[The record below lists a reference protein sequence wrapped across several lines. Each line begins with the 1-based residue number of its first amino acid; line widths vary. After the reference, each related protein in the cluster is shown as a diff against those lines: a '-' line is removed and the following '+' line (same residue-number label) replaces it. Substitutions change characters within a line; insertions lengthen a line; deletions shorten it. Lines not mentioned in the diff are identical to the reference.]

1 MNGESY
7 EILVLGAACLDMKV
21 RAKTLA
27 IEPGHSNPGQI
38 RWSWGGVARNIA
50 ENLTRLGAHTRL
62 ITAVGDDEAGRE
74 LLNQAHRIGIDTE
87 GSLVVTGQE
96 TAAYVGV
103 YHVDER
109 LWVAFDDMAII
120 EALTPGYL
128 YRHRRFFKQ
137 ADMVCADA
145 NLSVR
150 ALETLFRLAQE
161 YDVPI
166 VVDPTT
172 ALLASKLRPYLA
184 QITAITP
191 NRQEAEALLQ
201 EPLPDDE
208 ALLYGARSLVKMG
221 VELAIVTLGAAG
233 LAYATS
239 EESGRLPTFEAAIV
253 DPIGA
258 GDALTAALAYGLM
271 EELAPTEAVRLGL
284 AAAAQT
290 IICQETVC
298 PTLNLETLYERL
310 VV

>member
-1 MNGESY
+1 MNGEGY
-7 EILVLGAACLDMKV
+7 EVLVLGAAGLDMKV
-21 RAKTLA
+21 RSGTLA
-27 IEPGHSNPGQI
+27 IEPGQSNPGQI
-38 RWSWGGVARNIA
+38 RWGWGGVARNIA

-62 ITAVGDDEAGRE
+62 VTAVGADESGRE
-74 LLNQAHRIGIDTE
+74 LLAQAHRLGIDTE
-87 GSLVVTGQE
+87 GTLVVEGQE

-120 EALTPGYL
+120 AALTPGHL

-137 ADMVCADA
+137 TDMICTDA
-145 NLSVR
+145 NLSER

-172 ALLASKLRPYLA
+172 ALLAPKLRPYLA
-184 QITAITP
+184 QLTAITP

-208 ALLYGARSLVKMG
+208 ALLYGARALARMG
-221 VELAIVTLGAAG
+221 VELAIVTLGADG
-233 LAYATS
+233 LVYATP
-239 EESGRLPTFEAAIV
+239 EESGRLPAFEAEVI

-258 GDALTAALAYGLM
+258 GDALTAAIAYGLM
-271 EELAPTEAVRLGL
+271 EDLPPTEAVRLGL

-298 PTLNLETLYERL
+298 PTLNLETLYDRL